1 MAAEKQPVVEETTSD
16 NISQYKEE
24 IVKLHSENEK
34 LTTEN
39 EKLRKA
45 YTNKNTQFNNLVS
58 IYNAILEKLLN
69 VGVID

>member
-1 MAAEKQPVVEETTSD
+1 MAAEKQTVVEETTPD
-16 NISQYKEE
+16 NISQYKDE
-24 IVKLHSENEK
+24 IVKLRSENER
-34 LTTEN
+34 LATEN
-39 EKLRKA
+39 EKLRKV

>member
-1 MAAEKQPVVEETTSD
+1 MAAEKQTVVAETTPD
-16 NISQYKEE
+16 NYDQYKEE
-24 IVKLHSENEK
+24 IVKLRNENER
-34 LTTEN
+34 LATEN
-39 EKLRKA
+39 EKLRKV